1 MKKRIVKILSIIFI
15 IMLVPIDYKVVFAT
29 VNNELQQGVSDSS
42 VIYESTMTREEY
54 YRDKENEEITIETIE
69 NAQIITPESEYRE
82 ITRQA
87 SINDTTSEKIKLAIY
102 QGLTNINS
110 SIDLSLYCTEVN
122 YQDYQNIYDLYFGV
136 LAEKSEIFYTPLGI
150 SMSYAY
156 NQSTGKLTKCT
167 LSLKYEYEKNEILNM
182 KEKLNLKVNLIK
194 ERYLNGIDDELK
206 KEYIIYDYILNN
218 TSYDYDNYLNNT
230 IPDIS
235 HTSYGALI
243 NGQAVCDGYSKAA
256 KLLFN
261 EVGIESGII
270 TSSTMNHAWNYVKI
284 NGQYYNLDITWDD
297 PVPEGNKIRYKYFNL
312 SNKKMAEDHT
322 WVLEKYPICNGEAF
336 AFLREHQMCRI
347 NDKLYLRDN
356 TKDSID
362 STNLVGENKVSVLQ
376 AMGNG
381 HGELVAYNNIL
392 NFDDDNV
399 IKSYNTKNGLI
410 DTTYK
415 YSGYLYSLYLKDTTL
430 FIKTSNGIENI
441 DLNISKDFNYDSV
454 VDIVD
459 LAMVAIEYNST
470 IDKPGINKLLDLN
483 KDGII
488 DIFDIVQIAKSIN

>member
-1 MKKRIVKILSIIFI
+1 
-15 IMLVPIDYKVVFAT
+15 
-29 VNNELQQGVSDSS
+29 
-42 VIYESTMTREEY
+42 
-54 YRDKENEEITIETIE
+54 
-69 NAQIITPESEYRE
+69 
-82 ITRQA
+82 
-87 SINDTTSEKIKLAIY
+87 
-102 QGLTNINS
+102 
-110 SIDLSLYCTEVN
+110 
-122 YQDYQNIYDLYFGV
+122 
-136 LAEKSEIFYTPLGI
+136 
-150 SMSYAY
+150 
-156 NQSTGKLTKCT
+156 
-167 LSLKYEYEKNEILNM
+167 M
-182 KEKLNLKVNLIK
+182 KEKLNLKVNSIK
-194 ERYLNGIDDELK
+194 EKYLNGIDDELQ

-218 TSYDYDNYLNNT
+218 TSYDYDNYLKNT

-322 WVLEKYPICNGEAF
+322 WVVEKYPICNGEAF
-336 AFLREHQMCRI
+336 AFLREKQMCRI

-362 STNLVGENKVSVLQ
+362 STNLAGENKVSVLQ
-376 AMGNG
+376 GMGNG

-459 LAMVAIEYNST
+459 LAMVAREYNST